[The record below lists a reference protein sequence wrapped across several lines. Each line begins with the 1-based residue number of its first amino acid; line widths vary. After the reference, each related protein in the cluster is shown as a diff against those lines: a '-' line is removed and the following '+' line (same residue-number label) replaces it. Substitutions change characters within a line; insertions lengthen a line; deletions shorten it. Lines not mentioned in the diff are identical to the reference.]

1 MASHAAAA
9 EAPAPTDIHIV
20 TLNCWGLKYIS
31 KQRPQRLAEI
41 ARRLALADPAPHIVA
56 LQECFVHDDYLAI
69 RRATRHVLPHGKFY
83 FAGPFGA
90 GLALLSR
97 WPIEEAATLPYP
109 LNGRPTAFW
118 RGDWYVGKGVACA
131 TLRCDDDEPG
141 NAESRSNDE
150 PDNAEPGN
158 GDSNTRASPPRRIH
172 VFNTHTHAPYNDTYT
187 AHRLAQSW
195 YLASL
200 LRRAHAAAAASP
212 AADLVLA
219 LGDFNM
225 RPTSLQHRILTARAP
240 VRDAWRLLHPDSALG
255 HATDPLETPRRRPV
269 PGALFNLDENG
280 ATSDSAY
287 STWRWPARDQRALAR
302 ADRPR
307 RRVAPDD
314 PDPTGK
320 RLDYIFLSSPP
331 ASASASASP
340 SAPAWVVKS
349 AAVGMR
355 APHPDLH
362 CSLSDHFSVEATL
375 TLHTP
380 SSPSSSSSSLR
391 SPLDAQLATAPAP
404 PAAAQDAL
412 PLSQHEYDAL
422 LAEIAAYRRR
432 ERAQRTRRARTALAL
447 LALWLAALVAV
458 WFAPDAAASRS
469 RWPAFLLLLVG
480 SLALAASVVEGLL
493 ALLFFPA
500 ELRALREFE
509 WDVLNAR
516 AAALG
521 GGEGPGA
528 LDEDDH
534 LDLVDD
540 KL

>member
-9 EAPAPTDIHIV
+9 PPTDIHIV
-20 TLNCWGLKYIS
+20 TLNCWGLKFIS

-41 ARRLALADPAPHIVA
+41 ARRLAVADPAPHIVA

-131 TLRCDDDEPG
+131 TLRCDDD
-141 NAESRSNDE
+141 
-150 PDNAEPGN
+150 AEPGSDAASDAN
-158 GDSNTRASPPRRIH
+158 AGASPPRRIH

-200 LRRAHAAAAASP
+200 LRRAHAAAEASP

-255 HATDPLETPRRRPV
+255 HATDPLEKPRRRPV

-302 ADRPR
+302 ARADRPR
-307 RRVAPDD
+307 RVVAPDD

-320 RLDYIFLSSPP
+320 RLDNIFLSSPP
-331 ASASASASP
+331 ASASP
-340 SAPAWVVKS
+340 STPAWVVKS

-375 TLHTP
+375 TLH
-380 SSPSSSSSSLR
+380 SPSSSGLR
-391 SPLDAQLATAPAP
+391 SPLDAQLAPAPAP

-412 PLSQHEYDAL
+412 PLSQDEYDAL

-458 WFAPDAAASRS
+458 WFVPDAAGNGRPKS

-500 ELRALREFE
+500 ELRALHEFE
-509 WDVLNAR
+509 WEVLNAR

-521 GGEGPGA
+521 DGEGPGA
-528 LDEDDH
+528 LDEDGH